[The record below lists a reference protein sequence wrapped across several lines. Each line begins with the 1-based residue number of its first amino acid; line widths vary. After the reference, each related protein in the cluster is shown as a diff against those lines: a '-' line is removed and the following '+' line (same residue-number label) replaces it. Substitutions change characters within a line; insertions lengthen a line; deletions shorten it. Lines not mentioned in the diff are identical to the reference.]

1 MATIVTA
8 NEGESFDSVLKR
20 FNRKVQQDGVLSEAR
35 RRGHYQKPITRRA
48 RKAMASRRQAS
59 KAARAARRQK

>member
-1 MATIVTA
+1 MATKVTA
-8 NEGESFDSVLKR
+8 NEGEGFDSLLKR

-48 RKAMASRRQAS
+48 RKASARRRQ
-59 KAARAARRQK
+59 AARAARLTRKQ